1 MNIKQLWQK
10 ITNIG
15 VDEEHLGRSVIKVR
29 LLNQLMFLTLTTSSL
44 IVISYILT
52 NEGWVIIATT
62 SLNIIIEVFVLSLA
76 YRQRHNAARHFSCIL
91 FPTAIAFNVVAN
103 GGGFGESN
111 IFLAL
116 GFTAFILYEGQKKLQ
131 IPAVFY
137 ITALF
142 VFSKLY
148 IINYHSTTPNTINP
162 YDEIITFPTILIA
175 LGLLIV
181 IYQNEIKRYDKQNKL
196 ALKALEIKNNQLAQ
210 INSELEQFSYIAS
223 HDLKTPLRTIT
234 SHLGLIKWHI
244 KKQNFEA
251 IEKDIIFAQNG
262 AKQMYTLISDIL
274 EYKQVSNNDEAIQ
287 LVNLEEVA
295 LQVVQQIDSF
305 IKEKDAIIE
314 IGDDK
319 VINQASIRFLV
330 DETTVDTGYKVPS
343 RMFIQIPDTVDG
355 TVHTNSIPFTDL
367 FDRLSP
373 PTFDWTGYTNYGG
386 DYDASINGYSFRFNR
401 YLQEIVKEYK
411 ETGVNKFNGFYL
423 SVPSDFPVVPSRVV
437 MNTDSTAGD
446 VKVSITYTKLD

>member
-314 IGDDK
+314 IEELPSISVKHVDMIVLFQNILENGIKYNKSKPPK
-319 VINQASIRFLV
+319 VIITATVIKNLLTLQFIDNGIGIDAIYHDRIFQFFKRLHRPDEYEGTGIGLGLCKKIIQNYNGKISVKANPTGGSIF
-330 DETTVDTGYKVPS
+330 
-343 RMFIQIPDTVDG
+343 
-355 TVHTNSIPFTDL
+355 
-367 FDRLSP
+367 
-373 PTFDWTGYTNYGG
+373 
-386 DYDASINGYSFRFNR
+386 
-401 YLQEIVKEYK
+401 EIE
-411 ETGVNKFNGFYL
+411 L
-423 SVPSDFPVVPSRVV
+423 PIS
-437 MNTDSTAGD
+437 
-446 VKVSITYTKLD
+446 